1 MNNVRDKKRANK
13 SLPFFFRSEFKVFFT
28 IILVSVFASSIASL
42 YIPNFLNLLFSNKE
56 KYLLQIVLVN
66 FIFCMFLFYIL
77 RETSFIDLLYIYL
90 LFETIS
96 FYIFKYMNNLTS
108 FTTANTYSFVATLIY
123 LATYVSGYGTSFLLL
138 FVWIIFIGYDIKKF
152 IKQFN
157 NYDSIKDKD
166 YGTK

>member
-1 MNNVRDKKRANK
+1 MLHPLR
-13 SLPFFFRSEFKVFFT
+13 
-28 IILVSVFASSIASL
+28 L

-123 LATYVSGYGTSFLLL
+123 LATYLSGYGTSFLL
-138 FVWIIFIGYDIKKF
+138 FVWIIFIVMILK
-152 IKQFN
+152 N
-157 NYDSIKDKD
+157 L
-166 YGTK
+166 